1 LIGRA
6 ANLVLTALLLFTLP
20 GDTSDSPHFFNKDIT
35 TPVAMDVGCL
45 TVPTEDGI
53 GVTPELDFSNKITKS
68 KVTMD
73 YTKKH

>member
-20 GDTSDSPHFFNKDIT
+20 GDTSASPHYFNKEIT
-35 TPVAMDVGCL
+35 TPVLMYVGYL

-53 GVTPELDFSNKITKS
+53 NVTPELDFSNKITKS

-73 YTKKH
+73 YTKEH